1 MRAPSRILCPIDFDE
16 HSGRAVARAQDL
28 ARRHGAEL
36 RLLHVLPV
44 RAESILLPRPA
55 AGPQSDAA
63 AHAHLAELA
72 GMIRESG
79 VRCTVALAH
88 GDPAFQI
95 LQDARELDA
104 DVIVMATHGRK
115 GVPRVVLGSV
125 TEAVLHAT
133 PCPLLTIP
141 PRSGGS
147 GASFRRVLCA
157 VDFSPSSTTT
167 FNHAL
172 AMVQEAF
179 GELTV
184 LNVID
189 PAFSSGDPEASRERV
204 GAALASLR
212 QRVPEQAAAWC
223 VLKDAVRLGETA
235 SEILRQAAADEAD
248 LIVVGAHSRR
258 PAVAAMVGSC
268 ADRVIRE
275 SGCPVLAVPSPRP
288 SLSIPALQPL
298 HA

>member
-1 MRAPSRILCPIDFDE
+1 MNAIARILCPIDFDA

-44 RAESILLPRPA
+44 RAEAILMPRPA
-55 AGPQSDAA
+55 AAEDADAA
-63 AHAHLAELA
+63 ARAHLAEMA
-72 GMIRESG
+72 GLIREDG

-95 LQDARELDA
+95 LQHARELGA
-104 DVIVMATHGRK
+104 DVIVMATHGRM

-141 PRSGGS
+141 PRAARS
-147 GASFRRVLCA
+147 GARFRRVLCA
-157 VDFSPSSTTT
+157 VDFSPSSAAT

-172 AMVQEAF
+172 AMLQEAQ
-179 GELTV
+179 GEVTV

-189 PAFSSGDPEASRERV
+189 PAYSTGDPEATRDRV
-204 GAALASLR
+204 SAALSGLHR
-212 QRVPEQAAAWC
+212 RVPEEAAHWCVVRDAIRLGDTAAEILHQAA
-223 VLKDAVRLGETA
+223 D
-235 SEILRQAAADEAD
+235 DEAD
-248 LIVVGAHSRR
+248 LIVIGAHSRR
-258 PAVAAMVGSC
+258 PAIAAMVGSC
-268 ADRVIRE
+268 ADRVVRE
-275 SGCPVLAVPSPRP
+275 SACPVLAVPAPEP
-288 SLSIPALQPL
+288 VVPLPLLQPL
-298 HA
+298 YA